1 MSDFPATETLLFEV
15 DGPIG
20 VLTLNRPRAR
30 NAIDDAMRA
39 DLRLTIDAIAG
50 DRSIRGLVLTGA
62 GDAFC
67 AGGDIKGMRDRLD
80 QGARAGELGWWRQK
94 EFHETLTRL
103 FQLGKPTLAAI
114 NGPAFGLGLDVA
126 LTCDFVFLAEG
137 GALAANFV
145 RRGLVSDGGGFF
157 HLPRR
162 VGVSKAKEL
171 LFSGRIVEA
180 DEALAIGLVDRV
192 VAGER
197 LVAEAKAFLAGF
209 AEHPATA
216 QAMAKSILNR
226 SLDLSFDEI
235 NTLAS
240 QAQAFC
246 YSSAD
251 HQDSV
256 RDFFAE
262 RERAR
267 AARQGGAA

>member
-1 MSDFPATETLLFEV
+1 MTDFPELETLGLRRE
-15 DGPIG
+15 GRIG
-20 VLTLNRPRAR
+20 VLTLNRPKVR
-30 NAIDDAMRA
+30 NAIDDQMRA
-39 DLRLTIDAIAG
+39 DLKVAIDRIAAA
-50 DRSIRGLVLTGA
+50 DAIRGLVLTGA
-62 GDAFC
+62 GQVFC
-67 AGGDIKGMRDRLD
+67 SGGDIKGMQERLE

-94 EFHETLTRL
+94 EFHETLGKL
-103 FQLGKPTLAAI
+103 YHLGKPTLAAI

-137 GALAANFV
+137 AQVAANFV

-162 VGVSKAKEL
+162 VGVPMAKEL
-171 LFSGRIVEA
+171 LFSGRTIEA
-180 DEALAIGLVDRV
+180 DEALRIGIADRV
-192 VAGER
+192 VGAND
-197 LVAEAKAFLAGF
+197 LVAAAIAYLETF

-226 SLDLSFDEI
+226 AMELSFDEV

-251 HQDSV
+251 HQQSV
-256 RDFFAE
+256 RAFLEE

-267 AARQGGAA
+267 AAKAS